1 MTTTDSESPW
11 TSETYLCGYPECGKS
26 FKTIR
31 GKSVHEQRT
40 HKSWYDERQVTNIV
54 NKKSP
59 WSSEEQALLARQ
71 VSHLVLQN
79 TKFINQALQP
89 IFPHRTLESIKG
101 QRRNKSH
108 KDKVLQVMR
117 ELTADNSV
125 TTGERTP
132 SPPPNNILG
141 CSENAPRSGRPVE
154 ADKDAIKALVDA
166 NRRITTR
173 EIGERLNLSNSTV
186 YGHLKGMGLTSKLDV
201 WVPHVL
207 TERNLCRRVDAC
219 DSLLKRQENDPFL
232 KRIITGDEKWVVY
245 NNVKR
250 KRSWSRKD
258 EPAQSV
264 SKANIHQKKV
274 MLSVWWD
281 VKGIVFFELLPDN
294 TTINS
299 EVYCHQLDKLNDSLK
314 EKRPELINRKG
325 VVFHQDNARPHT
337 SLVTR
342 QKLLQL
348 EWDVLQHPP
357 YSPDLAPSD
366 YYLFRSLQNFLD
378 GKTFTSNE
386 DVKNH
391 LNQFF
396 ASKDQN
402 FYERGIMLLP
412 ERWQKVLDQ
421 NGQYII

>member
-1 MTTTDSESPW
+1 MESEKQHFRHILLF
-11 TSETYLCGYPECGKS
+11 YYRKGKNAVQARKKLS
-26 FKTIR
+26 DVYGEDVLT
-31 GKSVHEQRT
+31 
-40 HKSWYDERQVTNIV
+40 ERQC
-54 NKKSP
+54 
-59 WSSEEQALLARQ
+59 
-71 VSHLVLQN
+71 QN
-79 TKFINQALQP
+79 WFAKFRSGN
-89 IFPHRTLESIKG
+89 FDVE
-101 QRRNKSH
+101 
-108 KDKVLQVMR
+108 D
-117 ELTADNSV
+117 
-125 TTGERTP
+125 
-132 SPPPNNILG
+132 
-141 CSENAPRSGRPVE
+141 APRSGRPVE
-154 ADKDAIKALVDA
+154 ADEDTIKALIDA

-173 EIGERLNLSNSTV
+173 EIAERLNLSNSTV
-186 YGHLKGMGLTSKLDV
+186 HDHLKRLGLISKLDI

-207 TERNLCRRVDAC
+207 SERNLCRRIDVC
-219 DSLLKRQENDPFL
+219 DLLLKRQENDPFL

-250 KRSWSRKD
+250 KRSWSKKD
-258 EPAQSV
+258 EPAQST
-264 SKANIHQKKV
+264 SKADIHQKKV

-281 VKGIVFFELLPDN
+281 FKGIVFFELLPDN

-314 EKRPELINRKG
+314 QKRPELINRKG

-348 EWDVLQHPP
+348 GWDILPHPP

-386 DVKNH
+386 EVKNH
-391 LNQFF
+391 LDQFF
-396 ASKDQN
+396 ASKEQK
-402 FYERGIMLLP
+402 FYEYGIMLLP

-421 NGQYII
+421 NGQYIIQ

>member
-1 MTTTDSESPW
+1 MESEKQHFRHILLF
-11 TSETYLCGYPECGKS
+11 YYRKGKNAVQARKKLS
-26 FKTIR
+26 DVYGEDVLT
-31 GKSVHEQRT
+31 
-40 HKSWYDERQVTNIV
+40 ERQC
-54 NKKSP
+54 
-59 WSSEEQALLARQ
+59 
-71 VSHLVLQN
+71 QN
-79 TKFINQALQP
+79 WFAKFRSGN
-89 IFPHRTLESIKG
+89 FDVE
-101 QRRNKSH
+101 
-108 KDKVLQVMR
+108 D
-117 ELTADNSV
+117 
-125 TTGERTP
+125 
-132 SPPPNNILG
+132 
-141 CSENAPRSGRPVE
+141 APRSGRPVK
-154 ADKDAIKALVDA
+154 ADEDTIKALIDA

-173 EIGERLNLSNSTV
+173 EIAERLNLSNSTV
-186 YGHLKGMGLTSKLDV
+186 HDHLKRLGLISKLDI

-207 TERNLCRRVDAC
+207 TERNLCVRVDVC
-219 DSLLKRQENDPFL
+219 DLLLKRQENDPFL

-250 KRSWSRKD
+250 KRSWSKKD
-258 EPAQSV
+258 EPAQST
-264 SKANIHQKKV
+264 SKADIHQKKV

-281 VKGIVFFELLPDN
+281 FKGIVFFELLPDN

-314 EKRPELINRKG
+314 QKRPELINRKG

-337 SLVTR
+337 SLLTR

-348 EWDVLQHPP
+348 GWNILPHPP

-386 DVKNH
+386 EVKNH
-391 LNQFF
+391 LDQFF
-396 ASKDQN
+396 ASKKQK

-421 NGQYII
+421 NGQYIIQ